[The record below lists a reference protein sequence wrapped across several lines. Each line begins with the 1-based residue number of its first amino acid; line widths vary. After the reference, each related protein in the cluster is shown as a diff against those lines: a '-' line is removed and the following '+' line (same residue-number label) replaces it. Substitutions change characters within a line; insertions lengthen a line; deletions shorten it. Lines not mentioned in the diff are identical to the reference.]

1 MPETTRTASPQPGAG
16 PISVIL
22 ADDAVLLREGLRS
35 LLEEEGLEVLASV
48 GDGDALQQAVARQRP
63 DLAIV
68 DVRMPPTHTD
78 EGLVAALA
86 IKRARPEVGVL
97 VLSQYVVR
105 EYATELLGADIPGVG
120 YLLKDRITEI
130 DAFLDA
136 VQRVAAGG
144 TVIDPAVLRGLLAT
158 PEQQRRIQRLT
169 PRELEVLEA
178 MSAGMSNR
186 GIAEQLHLSLSSVEK
201 ACSAIFDKL
210 DLVGD
215 DRSSR
220 RVMAVLRYHQGQ
232 EDPGPA
238 RWDSPR
244 Q

>member
-1 MPETTRTASPQPGAG
+1 MTTETAPEAATT
-16 PISVIL
+16 VVL

-35 LLEEEGLEVLASV
+35 LLEDEGLQVLASV
-48 GDGDALQQAVARQRP
+48 GDATALLDEVGRTLP

-86 IKRARPEVGVL
+86 LKRAHPEVGVL

-105 EYATELLGADIPGVG
+105 EYATDLLGADIPGVG

-130 DAFLDA
+130 DAFLEA
-136 VQRVAAGG
+136 VHRVAEGG

-158 PEQQRRIQRLT
+158 PEQQLQLGRLT
-169 PRELEVLEA
+169 PRELEVLES

-186 GIAEQLHLSLSSVEK
+186 GIAEQLHLSVSSVEK

-210 DLVGD
+210 DLIGD

-232 EDPGPA
+232 DAE
-238 RWDSPR
+238 S
-244 Q
+244 